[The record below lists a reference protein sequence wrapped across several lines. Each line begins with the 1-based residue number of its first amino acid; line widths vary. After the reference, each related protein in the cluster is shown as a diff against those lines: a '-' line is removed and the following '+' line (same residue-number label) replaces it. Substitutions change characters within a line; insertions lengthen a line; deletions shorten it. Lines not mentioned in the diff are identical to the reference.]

1 MGSDRDALEAGG
13 TGQAIDNVVKKFPD
27 EARKAKAVVQ
37 KGIHA
42 SARGVQGTAN
52 AGRATV
58 ELARMIKQKGAKETA
73 KSLAKN
79 GGKQVARISFSALKK
94 ILLSVF
100 GPVLIIAILFVVIFA
115 NTPAMILVG
124 MSGVQKETSEVV
136 TDVAVEIAASA
147 VPGSSFS
154 SIVYAF
160 QQARDWYYEI
170 IEGKITVESTGEEVT
185 QEELDRLNAAGD
197 YDGVLTFYTE
207 VTQHYLDMEFDD
219 TVTKISNYANSCS
232 LSYSGE
238 NTTYDVSKTMATI
251 GENPFTNIDYANIIA
266 CYSITDD
273 YETALLSRYKTKMR
287 KAEFLKYTLERQST
301 SYSINIYDEEGNIA
315 ETITKTILWDEV
327 TLIPYSATEIFDLFQ
342 VDPNEIYHKSKSSF
356 GLLNKSDGTS
366 QSEITNEQAYS
377 EYYTTL
383 RNKLEVL
390 GFAGGGSHISAT
402 TYGNVLTAEEIEGY
416 LAKIPSGTSKNRKQV
431 IKVALNVVGRI
442 PYNNTGQRS
451 YPYYGWNSDWGK
463 PSGNAKHPY
472 VGIDCSGFVQWVFRN
487 AWCDEKGENSN
498 NAYQSMYTTGMI
510 TGSKNIEKIA
520 RSELKPGDLGTI
532 RMGGSS
538 DSNWNHVGIYMGN
551 DRWVHCSGSSGTVVV
566 SDNYNSFTCYFRV
579 KTDACEKENY
589 WKEETY
595 LPFMQSILDS
605 PITGISEDEI
615 TTIATTLH
623 GEFGSDN
630 GFRACA
636 EAVYHYSKY
645 SKKSMYETVKIKNYL
660 DAYTKLY
667 ITHEWNPDQKRAT
680 SGQLK
685 MLEDVM
691 KGNLIH
697 FPSSKYPY
705 PVMYFN
711 TTEIGMTGWR
721 SKGVIVETIPATYS
735 TVVYFYCKGV
745 TYNGYK

>member
-58 ELARMIKQKGAKETA
+58 ELARMVKQKGAKETA

-79 GGKQVARISFSALKK
+79 GGKQVAKISFSALKK

-136 TDVAVEIAASA
+136 TDVAVEIVASA

-219 TVTKISNYANSCS
+219 TVTKISNYANSCN

-251 GENPFTNIDYANIIA
+251 GENPFTDIDYANIIA

-356 GLLNKSDGTS
+356 GLLNKPDGKS

-402 TYGNVLTAEEIEGY
+402 TYECL
-416 LAKIPSGTSKNRKQV
+416 L
-431 IKVALNVVGRI
+431 
-442 PYNNTGQRS
+442 
-451 YPYYGWNSDWGK
+451 
-463 PSGNAKHPY
+463 
-472 VGIDCSGFVQWVFRN
+472 
-487 AWCDEKGENSN
+487 
-498 NAYQSMYTTGMI
+498 
-510 TGSKNIEKIA
+510 
-520 RSELKPGDLGTI
+520 LGT
-532 RMGGSS
+532 
-538 DSNWNHVGIYMGN
+538 
-551 DRWVHCSGSSGTVVV
+551 
-566 SDNYNSFTCYFRV
+566 
-579 KTDACEKENY
+579 
-589 WKEETY
+589 
-595 LPFMQSILDS
+595 L
-605 PITGISEDEI
+605 
-615 TTIATTLH
+615 
-623 GEFGSDN
+623 
-630 GFRACA
+630 
-636 EAVYHYSKY
+636 
-645 SKKSMYETVKIKNYL
+645 
-660 DAYTKLY
+660 
-667 ITHEWNPDQKRAT
+667 
-680 SGQLK
+680 
-685 MLEDVM
+685 
-691 KGNLIH
+691 
-697 FPSSKYPY
+697 
-705 PVMYFN
+705 
-711 TTEIGMTGWR
+711 
-721 SKGVIVETIPATYS
+721 
-735 TVVYFYCKGV
+735 
-745 TYNGYK
+745 